1 MKGAGLAGL
10 STTALVPL
18 IFLLFV
24 LAIDAWVYADA
35 TAQARRGTP
44 VVFSTGTLTVG
55 TPTGWLLGS
64 LVLGIVFLPLYVSTR
79 NGARPRR

>member
-1 MKGAGLAGL
+1 MKRAGLAGL
-10 STTALVPL
+10 STTALMPL
-18 IFLLFV
+18 ICLLFV
-24 LAIDAWVYADA
+24 LATDAWVYADA

-44 VVFSTGTLTVG
+44 VVFSTGTLTV
-55 TPTGWLLGS
+55 